1 MFSRLAQRR
10 TLAVIAVG
18 VTALALRAAVL
29 PIEPIPE
36 PIVHD
41 EFGYLLAA
49 DTFAHGRLTNPTP
62 PLWEHFETFS
72 ILMKPT
78 YQCFAQPGQGMMLAF
93 GKVVFGHPFWGVWLS
108 VGLMCATITWMLQGW
123 LSPEWALLGGALAI
137 LRYGVFGYWAD
148 SYWGGAVGAIGGAL
162 VLGALPRIKQ
172 SQRPLDAVIMGIG
185 LAILANT
192 RPYEGFVFSLPV
204 AVILLVWL
212 FRRSSPPLRITLPR
226 VIAPL
231 VLVLV
236 FTAAGLG
243 YYLWRVTGSPVRMPY
258 QIERQTY
265 GVAPYMLWQPV
276 RPEPDYNNAVMRKMY
291 VEEESERVPGLP
303 HIPRASAQDLY
314 GMEFFSGDGAH
325 LSLFSCLPL
334 PFPAIFPGV
343 TSRAIPGC

>member
-1 MFSRLAQRR
+1 
-10 TLAVIAVG
+10 
-18 VTALALRAAVL
+18 
-29 PIEPIPE
+29 
-36 PIVHD
+36 
-41 EFGYLLAA
+41 
-49 DTFAHGRLTNPTP
+49 
-62 PLWEHFETFS
+62 
-72 ILMKPT
+72 
-78 YQCFAQPGQGMMLAF
+78 
-93 GKVVFGHPFWGVWLS
+93 
-108 VGLMCATITWMLQGW
+108 MLQGW

-231 VLVLV
+231 LLVLV

-265 GVAPYMLWQPV
+265 AIAPYMIWQQV
-276 RPEPDYNNAVMRKMY
+276 RPEPVYQQRRHAKDVSSKRNRLA
-291 VEEESERVPGLP
+291 
-303 HIPRASAQDLY
+303 
-314 GMEFFSGDGAH
+314 
-325 LSLFSCLPL
+325 
-334 PFPAIFPGV
+334 
-343 TSRAIPGC
+343 